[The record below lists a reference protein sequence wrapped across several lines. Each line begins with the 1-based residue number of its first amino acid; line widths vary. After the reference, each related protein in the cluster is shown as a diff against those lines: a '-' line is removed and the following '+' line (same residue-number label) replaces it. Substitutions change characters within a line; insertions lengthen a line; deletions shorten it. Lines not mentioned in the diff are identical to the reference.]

1 MTAKAVT
8 AEGMTA
14 KAVTAEGMTAKTMT
28 TKAVKAAT
36 AMKSAAYLYHRA
48 AIGWRGC
55 LESDRSRLRHRPRK
69 RKKAASDYASS
80 QRTSQHGLTS
90 ILPDE

>member
-1 MTAKAVT
+1 VTAKAVT
-8 AEGMTA
+8 AEGMT
-14 KAVTAEGMTAKTMT
+14 
-28 TKAVKAAT
+28 TKAVEAVT
-36 AMKSAAYLYHRA
+36 AMKSAAHLYHRA
-48 AIGWRGC
+48 AIGRRRR